1 MHQENHRG
9 ELPIENPPMPKA
21 VSIFMKDHSIFF
33 GVVFVILQDWRQ
45 YMLGFKNRTGKRTG
59 KGNGSI

>member
-1 MHQENHRG
+1 MEDT
-9 ELPIENPPMPKA
+9 PMLKS

-45 YMLGFKNRTGKRTG
+45 YMHGFKNRTGEITG
-59 KGNGSI
+59 KGSGSI